1 MTTLVDANVLL
12 DVFTADPRWVGWS
25 KSHLR
30 SALAAGEVALN
41 PIIYAEVSLAFAHE
55 QELDA
60 ELRGLGIAKLPLP
73 YGAAFPAARA
83 FARYRKKGGERRSPL
98 PDFYIGA
105 HAQVDGLK
113 LLTRDARR
121 YRSYFPEVDISAPEP
136 ANPPA

>member
-12 DVFTADPRWVGWS
+12 DVFTADPRWVDWS
-25 KSHLR
+25 KNQLR

-55 QELDA
+55 QELDS
-60 ELRGLGIAKLPLP
+60 ELRRLGIAKLLLP

-83 FARYRKKGGERRSPL
+83 FTRYRKDGGERRSTL
-98 PDFYIGA
+98 PDFYVGA
-105 HAQVDGLK
+105 HAQLDGLR

-121 YRSYFPEVDISAPEP
+121 YRTYFPEVVLSAPEP
-136 ANPPA
+136 

>member
-12 DVFTADPRWVGWS
+12 DVFTADPRWVDWS

-30 SALAAGEVALN
+30 SALAAGEVAVN

-60 ELRGLGIAKLPLP
+60 ELRRLGIAKLPLP

-83 FARYRKKGGERRSPL
+83 FARYRKNGGERRSPL

-105 HAQVDGLK
+105 HAQVDGLR

-121 YRSYFPEVDISAPEP
+121 YRSYFPEADISAPEP
-136 ANPPA
+136 